1 MHWMFLVLAI
11 MFEVA
16 GTVCMKLS
24 TGFTRLVP
32 TVLMVFLYT
41 VCFGFLTLSLKKIDV
56 SVAYAIWS
64 GIGTALIAAVGIIW
78 FREPVTMLK
87 ICGILA
93 IVGGVV
99 VLNLSAASP

>member
-1 MHWMFLVLAI
+1 MFLVLAI